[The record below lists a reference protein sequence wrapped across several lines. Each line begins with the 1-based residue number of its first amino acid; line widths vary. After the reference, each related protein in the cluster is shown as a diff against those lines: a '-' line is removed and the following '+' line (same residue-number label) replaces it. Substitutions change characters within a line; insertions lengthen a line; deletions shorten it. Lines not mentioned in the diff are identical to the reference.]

1 MKIKSLIVVVSLI
14 LSSCAST
21 FQYNKIAQPN
31 SNDKEMATIYVLRPS
46 SFGSAIKFGIYQDE
60 KLIGK
65 LGPKSYLAWTVKT
78 DGKELT
84 IMSKSKNKDILT
96 IYPQA
101 GKTYYIKQK
110 VKMGIAIARTG
121 LEFIEEN
128 EGKEILRKLKAP
140 KSKYTE

>member
-1 MKIKSLIVVVSLI
+1 MKIKSLIIVLSLI

-65 LGPKSYLAWTVKT
+65 LGPKSYLAWTVKP

-84 IMSKSKNKDILT
+84 IMSKSENKDMLT
-96 IYPQA
+96 INPQA

>member
-14 LSSCAST
+14 LSSWANT

-46 SFGSAIKFGIYQDE
+46 SFGSAIKFGIYRDE

-65 LGPKSYLAWTVKT
+65 LGPKSYLAWTVKP

-84 IMSKSKNKDILT
+84 IMSKSENKDMLT
-96 IYPQA
+96 INPQA